1 MKELI
6 SQFYEGIRSTG
17 NPPIPYREIILTA
30 RMMDEIF
37 RQIDPALE
45 ETENPL
51 AHAVP

>member
-6 SQFYEGIRSTG
+6 SQFYEDIRTTEK
-17 NPPIPYREIILTA
+17 PPIPYREIIITA
-30 RMMDEIF
+30 RMMDKIF
-37 RQIDPALE
+37 RQIAPALE

>member
-17 NPPIPYREIILTA
+17 KPPIPYREITLTA
-30 RMMDEIF
+30 WMMDEIF
-37 RQIDPALE
+37 REIAPALE
-45 ETENPL
+45 ERENPL